1 MPRPHG
7 QESDARAA
15 YARENEL
22 TDIKMPKPGEAI
34 EEAIFSEVY
43 VGDGG
48 SVQEGEQLY
57 CIETDKVEMVIDSP
71 ASGTV
76 RWNATVGETYAVG
89 TPLGTI
95 E

>member
-1 MPRPHG
+1 
-7 QESDARAA
+7 
-15 YARENEL
+15 L
-22 TDIKMPKPGEAI
+22 TDIRMPKPGEAI

-76 RWNATVGETYAVG
+76 RWSAVVGETYAVG